1 MSKINAYINFKGN
14 CREAMTF
21 YQSCL
26 GGELNLQVVKESP
39 MAAMFPPEFQDGIL
53 HASLEGGELTLLGSD
68 MPDDAIG
75 NDGGPV
81 SLMLICAGKAELHAT
96 VAKLGANG
104 KIVHPVETFYAGTMG
119 NLIDKFGIRWGLF
132 TDEK

>member
-39 MAAMFPPEFQDGIL
+39 MKDMFPPEMADNIL

-68 MPDDAIG
+68 MPDAAIG
-75 NDGGPV
+75 SDGGPI
-81 SLMLICAGKAELHAT
+81 SLMLICANKAELYAT
-96 VAKLGANG
+96 IEKLGTNG
-104 KIVHPVETFYAGTMG
+104 KMVHPVESFYAGTMG
-119 NLIDKFGIRWGLF
+119 NLVDKFGIRWGLY